1 MSGPSIAAEPQLN
14 ATPLIDVMLVLLVM
28 MIVTLPIAT
37 HAVKLNLP
45 QGQPATPPQSIRL
58 SIYSEGEMYWN
69 DERIESLAQLLPRF
83 EAIARQANPPIV
95 NVVPDKWAPFERVA
109 QVLAAAQR
117 SHVSKLSVAPIADS
131 GMTASGMASP

>member
-1 MSGPSIAAEPQLN
+1 MSGPSIVAEPQLN

-28 MIVTLPIAT
+28 MIITLPVAT

-45 QGQPATPPQSIRL
+45 HGQPTTPPQSIQLR
-58 SIYSEGEMYWN
+58 IYSEGEMYWN
-69 DERIESLAQLLPRF
+69 DERIESFAQLLPRF
-83 EAIARQANPPIV
+83 EEIGRLADPPIV

-117 SHVSKLSVAPIADS
+117 SHVSKLSVAPIPDS
-131 GMTASGMASP
+131 GIASP

>member
-1 MSGPSIAAEPQLN
+1 MSRQSVVAEPQLN

-45 QGQPATPPQSIRL
+45 QGPPGTPPQSVRL
-58 SIYSEGEMYWN
+58 SIYSAGEMYWN
-69 DERIESLAQLLPRF
+69 DERIGSLAQLLPRL
-83 EAIARQANPPIV
+83 ESLAALADPPILS
-95 NVVPDKWAPFERVA
+95 VVPDRWAPYERVA

-117 SHVSKLSVAPIADS
+117 SRVSKLAVAPIADS
-131 GMTASGMASP
+131 AVADSGRASP